1 MLPLLGL
8 GGVFMA
14 NAMKQ
19 GIEKMRTYE
28 RAGGMAE
35 EILYNI
41 KTIASFAILMKKKID
56 IINF

>member
-1 MLPLLGL
+1 
-8 GGVFMA
+8 MA